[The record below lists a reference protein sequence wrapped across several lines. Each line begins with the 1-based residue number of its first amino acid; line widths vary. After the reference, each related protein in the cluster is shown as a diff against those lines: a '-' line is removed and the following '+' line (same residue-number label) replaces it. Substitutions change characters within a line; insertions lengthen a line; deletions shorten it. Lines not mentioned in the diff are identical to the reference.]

1 MSLDATIWA
10 FKAEVKTSSQ
20 RLVLLALADR
30 AGESHNCYPSIKRM
44 VKDTVLNRKTVIKV
58 LDELEAISL
67 IRFTG
72 EITGNG
78 VKVYQLIGV
87 MGREENDLTSPQKG
101 TSTNNGTS
109 SNFGTG
115 SKNGTSTNNGTS
127 SNFGTGSKNG
137 TSTNN
142 GTATSPKNG
151 TETSPNIG
159 TQNLSGNLSDES
171 KNKKTWLSLK
181 KLGEEIRLATDQET
195 YEQIKNATWFDR
207 ELRAFELYNAEKNL
221 CDELM
226 HYHFADWLI
235 NACGK
240 YQAREQAGFRNSGSS
255 VRGAPSAQE
264 KLSDK
269 QVHTFAQ
276 KLSQHPEFASQFAAA
291 GESYDQ
297 LAARIAVKL
306 SDPAQAKQWEPYL
319 KQVGF
324 KGTLQGAA

>member
-1 MSLDATIWA
+1 MSLDASIWA

-30 AGESHNCYPSIKRM
+30 AGESHKCYPSIKRM
-44 VKDTVLNRKTVIKV
+44 VKDTLLNRKTIIKV
-58 LDELEAISL
+58 LDELEAGSFIK
-67 IRFTG
+67 FTG

-87 MGREENDLTSPQKG
+87 MGREEDSVTSPKNG
-101 TSTNNGTS
+101 TSTTNGTS

-115 SKNGTSTNNGTS
+115 SKNGTSTNI
-127 SNFGTGSKNG
+127 
-137 TSTNN
+137 

-151 TETSPNIG
+151 TETSTNIG
-159 TQNLSGNLSDES
+159 TQNLSRNLSDES

-181 KLGEEIRLATDQET
+181 KLREEILLAADQET
-195 YEQIKNATWFDR
+195 YKQIKNATWFDR
-207 ELRAFELYNAEKNL
+207 ELRAFEHYNAAKNL

-226 HYHFADWLI
+226 NYHFADWLI

-240 YQAREQAGFRNSGSS
+240 YQAREQAKIQNTTTRVLVPQGEPN
-255 VRGAPSAQE
+255 Q
-264 KLSDK
+264 LSDK
-269 QVHTFAQ
+269 QVHAFAQ

-324 KGTLQGAA
+324 KGTLQVAA

>member
-30 AGESHNCYPSIKRM
+30 AGESHKCYPSIKRM

-58 LDELEAISL
+58 LDELETISL

-87 MGREENDLTSPQKG
+87 KGREENDLTSPK
-101 TSTNNGTS
+101 
-109 SNFGTG
+109 
-115 SKNGTSTNNGTS
+115 KGTSTNNGTS

-181 KLGEEIRLATDQET
+181 KLGEEILLATDPET
-195 YEQIKNATWFDR
+195 YEKIKNATWFDR

-226 HYHFADWLI
+226 NYHFADWLI

-240 YQAREQAGFRNSGSS
+240 YQSREQSKNSKAGTQVRVPQGESS
-255 VRGAPSAQE
+255 T
-264 KLSDK
+264 LSSK
-269 QVHTFAQ
+269 QIYSFAQ
-276 KLSQHPEFASQFAAA
+276 KLSVHPEFASKYAE
-291 GESYDQ
+291 GNESYEQ

-306 SDPAQAKQWEPYL
+306 TDPEQQQKLLPYL
-319 KQVGF
+319 IQVGF
-324 KGTLQGAA
+324 QPNGKGEAA

>member
-1 MSLDATIWA
+1 MSLDASIWA

-30 AGESHNCYPSIKRM
+30 AGESHKCYPSINRM
-44 VKDTVLNRKTVIKV
+44 VKDTLLNRKTIIKV
-58 LDELEAISL
+58 LDELEAGSFIK
-67 IRFTG
+67 FTG

-87 MGREENDLTSPQKG
+87 MGREEDSVTSPKNG
-101 TSTNNGTS
+101 TGTNNGTS

-115 SKNGTSTNNGTS
+115 SKNGTSTNI
-127 SNFGTGSKNG
+127 
-137 TSTNN
+137 

-151 TETSPNIG
+151 TETSTNIG
-159 TQNLSGNLSDES
+159 TQNLSMNLSDES

-181 KLGEEIRLATDQET
+181 KLREEILLASDQET
-195 YEQIKNATWFDR
+195 YEQIKNANWFDR

-240 YQAREQAGFRNSGSS
+240 YQAREQTGFRNSGSQ
-255 VRGAPSAQE
+255 VRCSPSAPHQ
-264 KLSDK
+264 LSDK

-324 KGTLQGAA
+324 KGTLQGQHDLNEPC

>member
-30 AGESHNCYPSIKRM
+30 AGESHKCYPSIKRM

-87 MGREENDLTSPQKG
+87 MGREENDLTSP
-101 TSTNNGTS
+101 
-109 SNFGTG
+109 
-115 SKNGTSTNNGTS
+115 KNGTSTNNGTS

-181 KLGEEIRLATDQET
+181 KLREEILLATDQET

-240 YQAREQAGFRNSGSS
+240 YQAREQARNQNNTTT
-255 VRGAPSAQE
+255 VRVSQGESYQ
-264 KLSDK
+264 LSDK
-269 QVHTFAQ
+269 QVHIFAQ

-306 SDPAQAKQWEPYL
+306 SDPTQAKQWEPYL

>member
-30 AGESHNCYPSIKRM
+30 AGESHKCYPSIKRM

-78 VKVYQLIGV
+78 VKVYQLLGV
-87 MGREENDLTSPQKG
+87 MGREEADLTSP
-101 TSTNNGTS
+101 
-109 SNFGTG
+109 
-115 SKNGTSTNNGTS
+115 KNGTSTNNGTS

-171 KNKKTWLSLK
+171 INKKTWLSLK
-181 KLGEEIRLATDQET
+181 KLGEEILLATDRET

-226 HYHFADWLI
+226 NYHFADWLI

-240 YQAREQAGFRNSGSS
+240 YQAREQAKIQNSTTRVLVPQGESN
-255 VRGAPSAQE
+255 Q
-264 KLSDK
+264 LSDK
-269 QVHTFAQ
+269 QIHTFAQ

-306 SDPAQAKQWEPYL
+306 SDPVQAKQWEPYL

-324 KGTLQGAA
+324 KGSLQGVA

>member
-30 AGESHNCYPSIKRM
+30 AGESHKCYPSIKRM

-58 LDELEAISL
+58 LDELESISL

-87 MGREENDLTSPQKG
+87 MGREENDLTSP
-101 TSTNNGTS
+101 
-109 SNFGTG
+109 
-115 SKNGTSTNNGTS
+115 KNGTSTNNGTS

-207 ELRAFELYNAEKNL
+207 ELRAFELYNVEKNL

-240 YQAREQAGFRNSGSS
+240 YQAREQAKLQNTVMQVRVPQGESNTLSS
-255 VRGAPSAQE
+255 
-264 KLSDK
+264 K
-269 QVHTFAQ
+269 QIFSFAQ
-276 KLSQHPEFASQFAAA
+276 KLSVLPEFASKYAE
-291 GESYDQ
+291 GNESYDQ

-306 SDPAQAKQWEPYL
+306 ADPQQQQKLMPYL
-319 KQVGF
+319 IQVGF
-324 KGTLQGAA
+324 TGKGAT

>member
-10 FKAEVKTSSQ
+10 FKAEVKSSSQ

-30 AGESHNCYPSIKRM
+30 AGESHKCYPSIKRM

-58 LDELEAISL
+58 LDELESISL

-87 MGREENDLTSPQKG
+87 MGREENDLTSPI
-101 TSTNNGTS
+101 
-109 SNFGTG
+109 
-115 SKNGTSTNNGTS
+115 NGTSTNNGTS

-142 GTATSPKNG
+142 GTPTSPKNG

-207 ELRAFELYNAEKNL
+207 ELRAFELYNADKNL

-226 HYHFADWLI
+226 HYHFVDWLI

-240 YQAREQAGFRNSGSS
+240 YQAREQTAFRNSGSQ
-255 VRGAPSAQE
+255 VRCSPDAPHQ
-264 KLSDK
+264 LSDK

-276 KLSQHPEFASQFAAA
+276 KLSQYPEFASQFAAA

-306 SDPAQAKQWEPYL
+306 SDPVQAKQWEPYL

-324 KGTLQGAA
+324 KGSLQGAA

>member
-30 AGESHNCYPSIKRM
+30 AGESHKCYPSIKRM
-44 VKDTVLNRKTVIKV
+44 VKDTVLNRKTIIKV
-58 LDELEAISL
+58 LDELEAGSFIK
-67 IRFTG
+67 FTG

-87 MGREENDLTSPQKG
+87 MGREEDSVTSPKIG

-115 SKNGTSTNNGTS
+115 SKNGTSTNI
-127 SNFGTGSKNG
+127 
-137 TSTNN
+137 

-151 TETSPNIG
+151 TETSTNIG
-159 TQNLSGNLSDES
+159 TQNLSRNLSDES

-181 KLGEEIRLATDQET
+181 KLREEILLATDQET

-207 ELRAFELYNAEKNL
+207 ELRAFELYNAAKNL

-240 YQAREQAGFRNSGSS
+240 YQAREQAKIQNTTTRVLVPQGESN
-255 VRGAPSAQE
+255 Q
-264 KLSDK
+264 LSDK

>member
-1 MSLDATIWA
+1 MSLDASIWA

-30 AGESHNCYPSIKRM
+30 AGESHKCYPSIKRM
-44 VKDTVLNRKTVIKV
+44 VKDTLLNRKTIIKV
-58 LDELEAISL
+58 LDELEASSFIK
-67 IRFTG
+67 FTG

-87 MGREENDLTSPQKG
+87 MGREEDSVTSP
-101 TSTNNGTS
+101 
-109 SNFGTG
+109 
-115 SKNGTSTNNGTS
+115 KNGTSTNNGTS

-137 TSTNN
+137 TSTNI

-151 TETSPNIG
+151 TETSTNIG
-159 TQNLSGNLSDES
+159 TQNLSRNLSDES

-181 KLGEEIRLATDQET
+181 KLREEILLATDQET
-195 YEQIKNATWFDR
+195 YEQIKNASWFDR
-207 ELRAFELYNAEKNL
+207 ELRAFELYNAAKNL

-240 YQAREQAGFRNSGSS
+240 YQAREHATFQNSGSQ
-255 VRGAPSAQE
+255 VRCSPSAPHQ
-264 KLSDK
+264 LSDK
-269 QVHTFAQ
+269 QVHSFAQ

>member
-30 AGESHNCYPSIKRM
+30 AGESHKCYPSIKRM

-87 MGREENDLTSPQKG
+87 MGREENDLTNP
-101 TSTNNGTS
+101 
-109 SNFGTG
+109 
-115 SKNGTSTNNGTS
+115 KNRTSTNNGTS

-159 TQNLSGNLSDES
+159 TQNLSGNLSIES

-181 KLGEEIRLATDQET
+181 KLGEEILLATDQET

-226 HYHFADWLI
+226 NYHFADWLI

-240 YQAREQAGFRNSGSS
+240 YQAREQSKKPNSGTQVRVPQGESNTLSS
-255 VRGAPSAQE
+255 
-264 KLSDK
+264 K
-269 QVHTFAQ
+269 QIYSFAQ
-276 KLSQHPEFASQFAAA
+276 KLSVHPEFASKYAE
-291 GESYDQ
+291 GNESYEQ
-297 LAARIAVKL
+297 LAARVALKL
-306 SDPAQAKQWEPYL
+306 ADPEQQQKLMPYL
-319 KQVGF
+319 IQVGF
-324 KGTLQGAA
+324 TAKGAA

>member
-1 MSLDATIWA
+1 MSLDASIWA

-30 AGESHNCYPSIKRM
+30 AGESHKCYPSIKRM
-44 VKDTVLNRKTVIKV
+44 VKDTLLNHKIIIKV
-58 LDELEAISL
+58 LDELEAGSFIK
-67 IRFTG
+67 FTG

-87 MGREENDLTSPQKG
+87 MGREEDSVTSP
-101 TSTNNGTS
+101 
-109 SNFGTG
+109 
-115 SKNGTSTNNGTS
+115 KNGTSTNNGTS

-137 TSTNN
+137 TSTN
-142 GTATSPKNG
+142 
-151 TETSPNIG
+151 IG
-159 TQNLSGNLSDES
+159 TQNLSMNLSGES

-181 KLGEEIRLATDQET
+181 KLREEILLATDQET

-207 ELRAFELYNAEKNL
+207 ELRAFELYNAAKNL

-240 YQAREQAGFRNSGSS
+240 YQAREHATFQNSRSQ
-255 VRGAPSAQE
+255 VRCSPSAPHQ
-264 KLSDK
+264 LSDK
-269 QVHTFAQ
+269 QVHSFAQ

-306 SDPAQAKQWEPYL
+306 SDPVLAKQWEPYL

>member
-30 AGESHNCYPSIKRM
+30 AGESHKCYPSIKRM

-87 MGREENDLTSPQKG
+87 MGREENDLTSPK
-101 TSTNNGTS
+101 
-109 SNFGTG
+109 
-115 SKNGTSTNNGTS
+115 KGTSTNNGTS

-181 KLGEEIRLATDQET
+181 KLGEEILLATDQET

-207 ELRAFELYNAEKNL
+207 ELRAFELYNTEKNL

-226 HYHFADWLI
+226 NYHFADWLI

-240 YQAREQAGFRNSGSS
+240 YQAREQAKIQNSMTRVLVPQGVSN
-255 VRGAPSAQE
+255 Q
-264 KLSDK
+264 LSDK
-269 QVHTFAQ
+269 QIHTFAQ
-276 KLSQHPEFASQFAAA
+276 KLSQHPVFASQFAAA

-306 SDPAQAKQWEPYL
+306 RDPDQARQWEPYL

-324 KGTLQGAA
+324 KGSLQGAA

>member
-30 AGESHNCYPSIKRM
+30 AGESHKCYPSIKRM

-87 MGREENDLTSPQKG
+87 MGREENDLTSPKKG
-101 TSTNNGTS
+101 TSTNN
-109 SNFGTG
+109 
-115 SKNGTSTNNGTS
+115 
-127 SNFGTGSKNG
+127 GTGSKNG

-159 TQNLSGNLSDES
+159 TQNLSGNLSIES

-221 CDELM
+221 CGELM
-226 HYHFADWLI
+226 NYHFADWLI

-240 YQAREQAGFRNSGSS
+240 YQALEQTGFRNSGSS
-255 VRGAPSAQE
+255 VRCSPSAPHQ
-264 KLSDK
+264 LSDK

-324 KGTLQGAA
+324 KGSLQGAA

>member
-30 AGESHNCYPSIKRM
+30 AGESHKCYPSIKRM

-87 MGREENDLTSPQKG
+87 MGREENDLTSPK
-101 TSTNNGTS
+101 
-109 SNFGTG
+109 
-115 SKNGTSTNNGTS
+115 KGTSTNNGTS

-159 TQNLSGNLSDES
+159 TQNLSGNLSEES

-240 YQAREQAGFRNSGSS
+240 YQAREQTGFRNSGSQ
-255 VRGAPSAQE
+255 VRCSPGAPHQ
-264 KLSDK
+264 LSDK
-269 QVHTFAQ
+269 QIHTFAQ

-324 KGTLQGAA
+324 KGSLQGAA

>member
-1 MSLDATIWA
+1 MSLDASIWA

-30 AGESHNCYPSIKRM
+30 AGESHKCYPSIKRM
-44 VKDTVLNRKTVIKV
+44 VKDTLLNRKTIIKV
-58 LDELEAISL
+58 LDELEAGSFIK
-67 IRFTG
+67 FTG

-87 MGREENDLTSPQKG
+87 MGREEDSETSPKNG
-101 TSTNNGTS
+101 TSTNSGTS

-115 SKNGTSTNNGTS
+115 SKNGTSTNNGI
-127 SNFGTGSKNG
+127 
-137 TSTNN
+137 
-142 GTATSPKNG
+142 ATSPKNG
-151 TETSPNIG
+151 TETSTNIG
-159 TQNLSGNLSDES
+159 TQNLSRNLSDES

-181 KLGEEIRLATDQET
+181 KLREEILLATDQET

-207 ELRAFELYNAEKNL
+207 ELRAFELYNAAKNL

-235 NACGK
+235 NASGK
-240 YQAREQAGFRNSGSS
+240 YQAREQVRNQNNATP
-255 VRGAPSAQE
+255 VRVSQGESYQ
-264 KLSDK
+264 LSDK
-269 QVHTFAQ
+269 QVHIFAQ

-306 SDPAQAKQWEPYL
+306 SDPVLAKQWEPYL

>member
-1 MSLDATIWA
+1 MSLDASIWA

-30 AGESHNCYPSIKRM
+30 AGESHKCYPSIKRM
-44 VKDTVLNRKTVIKV
+44 VKDTLLNRKTIIKV
-58 LDELEAISL
+58 LDELEAGSFIK
-67 IRFTG
+67 FTG

-87 MGREENDLTSPQKG
+87 MGREEDSVTSPQ
-101 TSTNNGTS
+101 
-109 SNFGTG
+109 
-115 SKNGTSTNNGTS
+115 NGTSTNNGTS

-137 TSTNN
+137 TSTNI

-151 TETSPNIG
+151 TETSTNIG
-159 TQNLSGNLSDES
+159 TQNLSRNLSDES

-181 KLGEEIRLATDQET
+181 KLREEILLATDQET

-240 YQAREQAGFRNSGSS
+240 YQAREQARNQNNTTT
-255 VRGAPSAQE
+255 VRVSQGESYQ
-264 KLSDK
+264 LSDK
-269 QVHTFAQ
+269 QVHIFAQ

-306 SDPAQAKQWEPYL
+306 SDPAQAKEWEPYL

-324 KGTLQGAA
+324 KGSLQGQHDRPLRCQRSALGK

>member
-1 MSLDATIWA
+1 MSLDASIWA

-30 AGESHNCYPSIKRM
+30 AGESHKCYPSIKRM
-44 VKDTVLNRKTVIKV
+44 VKDTLLNRKTIIKV
-58 LDELEAISL
+58 LDELEAGSFIK
-67 IRFTG
+67 FTG

-87 MGREENDLTSPQKG
+87 LGREENDLTNPKKG
-101 TSTNNGTS
+101 TSTNNGTV
-109 SNFGTG
+109 
-115 SKNGTSTNNGTS
+115 
-127 SNFGTGSKNG
+127 
-137 TSTNN
+137 
-142 GTATSPKNG
+142 TSPKNG

-240 YQAREQAGFRNSGSS
+240 YQAREQTKTSNTGTQ
-255 VRGAPSAQE
+255 VRAPQGESNV
-264 KLSDK
+264 LTSK
-269 QVHTFAQ
+269 QIYSFAQ
-276 KLSQHPEFASQFAAA
+276 KLSVHPEFASKYAE
-291 GESYDQ
+291 GNESYEQ

-306 SDPAQAKQWEPYL
+306 SDPDQQQKLMPYL
-319 KQVGF
+319 IQVGF
-324 KGTLQGAA
+324 QQNKGAAA

>member
-30 AGESHNCYPSIKRM
+30 AGESHKCYPSIKRM
-44 VKDTVLNRKTVIKV
+44 VKDTVLNRKTIIKV
-58 LDELEAISL
+58 LDELEAGSFIK
-67 IRFTG
+67 FTG

-87 MGREENDLTSPQKG
+87 MGREEDSVTSPKIG

-115 SKNGTSTNNGTS
+115 SKNGTSTNI
-127 SNFGTGSKNG
+127 
-137 TSTNN
+137 

-151 TETSPNIG
+151 TETSTNIG
-159 TQNLSGNLSDES
+159 TQNLSRNLSDES

-181 KLGEEIRLATDQET
+181 KLREEILLATDQET

-207 ELRAFELYNAEKNL
+207 ELRAFELYNAAKNL

-240 YQAREQAGFRNSGSS
+240 YQAREQAKIQNTTTRVLVPQGESN
-255 VRGAPSAQE
+255 Q
-264 KLSDK
+264 LSDK

-306 SDPAQAKQWEPYL
+306 SDPDQAKQWEPYL

-324 KGTLQGAA
+324 KGSLQGAA

>member
-1 MSLDATIWA
+1 MSLDASIWA

-30 AGESHNCYPSIKRM
+30 AGESHKCYPSIKRM
-44 VKDTVLNRKTVIKV
+44 VKDTLLNRKTIIKV
-58 LDELEAISL
+58 LDELEAGSFIK
-67 IRFTG
+67 FTG

-87 MGREENDLTSPQKG
+87 MGREEDSVTSP
-101 TSTNNGTS
+101 
-109 SNFGTG
+109 
-115 SKNGTSTNNGTS
+115 KNGTSTNNGTS

-137 TSTNN
+137 TSTNI

-151 TETSPNIG
+151 TETSTNIG
-159 TQNLSGNLSDES
+159 TQNLSRNLSDES

-181 KLGEEIRLATDQET
+181 KLREEILLATDQET

-240 YQAREQAGFRNSGSS
+240 YQAREQARNQNNTTT
-255 VRGAPSAQE
+255 VRVSQGESYQ
-264 KLSDK
+264 LSDK
-269 QVHTFAQ
+269 QVHIFAQ
-276 KLSQHPEFASQFAAA
+276 KLSQHPESKSQFAAA

-306 SDPAQAKQWEPYL
+306 SDPTQAKQWEPYL

>member
-30 AGESHNCYPSIKRM
+30 AGESHKCYPSIKRM

-87 MGREENDLTSPQKG
+87 MGREENDLTSPKKG

-115 SKNGTSTNNGTS
+115 SKNGTSTNI
-127 SNFGTGSKNG
+127 
-137 TSTNN
+137 

-151 TETSPNIG
+151 TETSTNIG
-159 TQNLSGNLSDES
+159 TQNLSRNLSDES

-181 KLGEEIRLATDQET
+181 KLREEILLASDQKT

-226 HYHFADWLI
+226 NYHFADWLI

-240 YQAREQAGFRNSGSS
+240 YQAREQAKIQNTTTRVLVPQGESN
-255 VRGAPSAQE
+255 Q
-264 KLSDK
+264 LSDK

-306 SDPAQAKQWEPYL
+306 SDPNQARQWEPYL

-324 KGTLQGAA
+324 KGSLQGAA

>member
-1 MSLDATIWA
+1 MSLDASIWA

-30 AGESHNCYPSIKRM
+30 AGESHKCYPSIKRM
-44 VKDTVLNRKTVIKV
+44 VKDTLLNRKTIIKV
-58 LDELEAISL
+58 LDELEAGSFIK
-67 IRFTG
+67 FTG

-87 MGREENDLTSPQKG
+87 MGREENDLTNPKKG

-115 SKNGTSTNNGTS
+115 SKSGTSTNNGTV
-127 SNFGTGSKNG
+127 
-137 TSTNN
+137 
-142 GTATSPKNG
+142 TSPKNG
-151 TETSPNIG
+151 TETSTNIG
-159 TQNLSGNLSDES
+159 TQNLSMNLSDES
-171 KNKKTWLSLK
+171 INKKTWLSLK

-195 YEQIKNATWFDR
+195 YEQIKNASWFDR

-226 HYHFADWLI
+226 LYHFADWLI

-240 YQAREQAGFRNSGSS
+240 YKSREQAKTSNNGTQVRVPQGESNTLSS
-255 VRGAPSAQE
+255 
-264 KLSDK
+264 K
-269 QVHTFAQ
+269 QIYSFAQ
-276 KLSQHPEFASQFAAA
+276 KLSVLPEFASKYAE
-291 GESYDQ
+291 GNESYEQ

-306 SDPAQAKQWEPYL
+306 ADPEQQQKLMPYL
-319 KQVGF
+319 EQVGF
-324 KGTLQGAA
+324 QSKRNGELA

>member
-30 AGESHNCYPSIKRM
+30 AGESHKCYPSIKRM

-67 IRFTG
+67 IKFTG

-87 MGREENDLTSPQKG
+87 LGREENDLTNP
-101 TSTNNGTS
+101 
-109 SNFGTG
+109 
-115 SKNGTSTNNGTS
+115 KNGTSTNNGTS

-159 TQNLSGNLSDES
+159 TQNLSGNLSIES
-171 KNKKTWLSLK
+171 KNKKAWLSLK
-181 KLGEEIRLATDQET
+181 KLGEEILLATDRET

-207 ELRAFELYNAEKNL
+207 ELRAFELYNAERNL

-226 HYHFADWLI
+226 NYHFADWLI

-240 YQAREQAGFRNSGSS
+240 YQAREQSKKPNSGTQVRVPQGESS
-255 VRGAPSAQE
+255 S
-264 KLSDK
+264 LSSK
-269 QVHTFAQ
+269 QIYSFAQ
-276 KLSQHPEFASQFAAA
+276 KLSVHPEFASKYAE
-291 GESYDQ
+291 GNESYEQ

-306 SDPAQAKQWEPYL
+306 TDPAQQQKLMPYL
-319 KQVGF
+319 IQVGF
-324 KGTLQGAA
+324 QTKRNGEIV

>member
-1 MSLDATIWA
+1 MSLDASIWA

-30 AGESHNCYPSIKRM
+30 AGESHKCYPSIKRM
-44 VKDTVLNRKTVIKV
+44 VKDTLLNRKTIIKV
-58 LDELEAISL
+58 LDELEAGSFIK
-67 IRFTG
+67 FTG

-87 MGREENDLTSPQKG
+87 MGREEDSVTSPKNG
-101 TSTNNGTS
+101 TGTNNGTS

-115 SKNGTSTNNGTS
+115 SKNGTSTNI
-127 SNFGTGSKNG
+127 
-137 TSTNN
+137 

-151 TETSPNIG
+151 TETSTNIG
-159 TQNLSGNLSDES
+159 TQNLSRNLSDES

-181 KLGEEIRLATDQET
+181 KLREEILLATGQET

-226 HYHFADWLI
+226 HYHFVDWLI

-240 YQAREQAGFRNSGSS
+240 YQAREQARNQNNATL
-255 VRGAPSAQE
+255 VRVSQGESYQ
-264 KLSDK
+264 LSDK
-269 QVHTFAQ
+269 QVHIFAQ

-306 SDPAQAKQWEPYL
+306 SDPVQAKQWEPYL

>member
-1 MSLDATIWA
+1 MSLDASIWA

-30 AGESHNCYPSIKRM
+30 AGESHKCYPSIKRM
-44 VKDTVLNRKTVIKV
+44 VKDTLLNRKTIIKV
-58 LDELEAISL
+58 LDELEAGSFIK
-67 IRFTG
+67 FTG

-87 MGREENDLTSPQKG
+87 MGREEDSVTSPKNG
-101 TSTNNGTS
+101 TSANNGTS

-115 SKNGTSTNNGTS
+115 SKIGTSTNI
-127 SNFGTGSKNG
+127 
-137 TSTNN
+137 

-151 TETSPNIG
+151 TETSTNIG
-159 TQNLSGNLSDES
+159 TQNLSGNLSVES

-181 KLGEEIRLATDQET
+181 KLREEILLATDQET

-240 YQAREQAGFRNSGSS
+240 YQAREHATFQNSGSQ
-255 VRGAPSAQE
+255 VRCSPSAPHQ
-264 KLSDK
+264 LSDK
-269 QVHTFAQ
+269 QVHSFAQ

-306 SDPAQAKQWEPYL
+306 SDPVQAKKWEPYL

>member
-1 MSLDATIWA
+1 MSLDASIWA

-30 AGESHNCYPSIKRM
+30 AGESHKCYPSIKRM
-44 VKDTVLNRKTVIKV
+44 VKDTLLNRKTIIKV
-58 LDELEAISL
+58 LDELEAGSFIK
-67 IRFTG
+67 FTG

-87 MGREENDLTSPQKG
+87 MGREEDNV
-101 TSTNNGTS
+101 TN
-109 SNFGTG
+109 

-137 TSTNN
+137 TSTNIGTATSPKN
-142 GTATSPKNG
+142 GTSTNIGTATSPKNG
-151 TETSPNIG
+151 TETSTNIG
-159 TQNLSGNLSDES
+159 TQNLSRNQSDES

-181 KLGEEIRLATDQET
+181 KLREEILLAADQET

-240 YQAREQAGFRNSGSS
+240 YQARKHATFQNSGSQ
-255 VRGAPSAQE
+255 VRCSPSAPHQ
-264 KLSDK
+264 LSDK
-269 QVHTFAQ
+269 QVHSFAQ

-306 SDPAQAKQWEPYL
+306 SDPSQAKQWEPYL

>member
-30 AGESHNCYPSIKRM
+30 AGESHKCYPSIKRM
-44 VKDTVLNRKTVIKV
+44 VKDTLLNRKTIIKV
-58 LDELEAISL
+58 LDELEAGSFIK
-67 IRFTG
+67 FTG

-87 MGREENDLTSPQKG
+87 MGREEDSVTSP
-101 TSTNNGTS
+101 
-109 SNFGTG
+109 
-115 SKNGTSTNNGTS
+115 KNGTSTNNGTS

-137 TSTNN
+137 TSTNI
-142 GTATSPKNG
+142 GTATRPKNG
-151 TETSPNIG
+151 TETSTNFGI
-159 TQNLSGNLSDES
+159 QNLSRNLSDES

-181 KLGEEIRLATDQET
+181 KLREEILLASDQET
-195 YEQIKNATWFDR
+195 YEQIKNANWFDR
-207 ELRAFELYNAEKNL
+207 ELRAFELYNAAKNL

-240 YQAREQAGFRNSGSS
+240 YQAREHATFQNSGSQ
-255 VRGAPSAQE
+255 VRCSPSAPHQ
-264 KLSDK
+264 LSDK
-269 QVHTFAQ
+269 QVHSFAQ
-276 KLSQHPEFASQFAAA
+276 KLSQHHEFASQFAAA

-306 SDPAQAKQWEPYL
+306 SDPVQAKQWEPYL

>member
-30 AGESHNCYPSIKRM
+30 AGESHKCYPSIKRM

-87 MGREENDLTSPQKG
+87 MGREEADLTSPK
-101 TSTNNGTS
+101 
-109 SNFGTG
+109 
-115 SKNGTSTNNGTS
+115 KGTSTNNGTS

-151 TETSPNIG
+151 TEASPNIG
-159 TQNLSGNLSDES
+159 TQNLSGNLSGES
-171 KNKKTWLSLK
+171 KNKKN
-181 KLGEEIRLATDQET
+181 G
-195 YEQIKNATWFDR
+195 
-207 ELRAFELYNAEKNL
+207 
-221 CDELM
+221 
-226 HYHFADWLI
+226 
-235 NACGK
+235 
-240 YQAREQAGFRNSGSS
+240 
-255 VRGAPSAQE
+255 
-264 KLSDK
+264 
-269 QVHTFAQ
+269 
-276 KLSQHPEFASQFAAA
+276 
-291 GESYDQ
+291 
-297 LAARIAVKL
+297 
-306 SDPAQAKQWEPYL
+306 
-319 KQVGF
+319 
-324 KGTLQGAA
+324 

>member
-30 AGESHNCYPSIKRM
+30 AGESHKCYPSIKRM

-67 IRFTG
+67 IKFTG

-87 MGREENDLTSPQKG
+87 MGREENDLTNP
-101 TSTNNGTS
+101 
-109 SNFGTG
+109 
-115 SKNGTSTNNGTS
+115 KNGTSTNNGTS

-159 TQNLSGNLSDES
+159 TQNLSGNLSIES

-181 KLGEEIRLATDQET
+181 KLGEEILLATDQET

-221 CDELM
+221 CNELM

-240 YQAREQAGFRNSGSS
+240 YQAREQSKNPKAGTQVRVSQGDSNTLSS
-255 VRGAPSAQE
+255 
-264 KLSDK
+264 K
-269 QVHTFAQ
+269 QIYSFAQ
-276 KLSQHPEFASQFAAA
+276 KLSVHPEFASKYAE
-291 GESYDQ
+291 GNESYEQ
-297 LAARIAVKL
+297 LAARVAVKL
-306 SDPAQAKQWEPYL
+306 ADPEQQQKLMPYL
-319 KQVGF
+319 IQVGF
-324 KGTLQGAA
+324 TAKGAA

>member
-1 MSLDATIWA
+1 MSLDASIWA

-30 AGESHNCYPSIKRM
+30 AGESHKCYPSIKRM
-44 VKDTVLNRKTVIKV
+44 VKDTLLNRKTIIKV
-58 LDELEAISL
+58 LDELEASSFIK
-67 IRFTG
+67 FTG

-87 MGREENDLTSPQKG
+87 MGREEDSVTSP
-101 TSTNNGTS
+101 
-109 SNFGTG
+109 
-115 SKNGTSTNNGTS
+115 KNGTSTNNGTS

-137 TSTNN
+137 TSTNI

-151 TETSPNIG
+151 TETSTNIG
-159 TQNLSGNLSDES
+159 TQNLSRNLSDES

-181 KLGEEIRLATDQET
+181 KLREEILLATDLET
-195 YEQIKNATWFDR
+195 YEQIKNASWFDR
-207 ELRAFELYNAEKNL
+207 ELRAFELYNADKNL

-226 HYHFADWLI
+226 NYHFADWLI

-240 YQAREQAGFRNSGSS
+240 YQAREQARNQNNATP
-255 VRGAPSAQE
+255 VRVSQGESYQ
-264 KLSDK
+264 LSDK
-269 QVHTFAQ
+269 QIHIFAQ

-306 SDPAQAKQWEPYL
+306 SDPSQAKQWEPYL